1 MVSINGKP
9 LNKKA
14 AGIAA
19 VGAAAAVIGLGV
31 TQVARADDA
40 TTTTPTPTA
49 TSTQG
54 DPNKGTTDSTP
65 GNGRGWGPGGRHGGG
80 MGMGLGRG
88 ADLSALATKLG
99 VDQTKL
105 EDALKAVRDELKA
118 SRTPGQA
125 PATKPDPAARQD
137 QLATM
142 LASKLGIDAA
152 KVKAAFA
159 DLRAAHEADEQ
170 KAFDDRL
177 AQAVKDG
184 KLTQAEAD
192 AVKKAAKAGIIDMH
206 DGMHD
211 GPR

>member
-1 MVSINGKP
+1 MVSIN
-9 LNKKA
+9 KKVA
-14 AGIAA
+14 SVAA
-19 VGAAAAVIGLGV
+19 VGAAAAAIGLGV
-31 TQVARADDA
+31 SQVARADDA
-40 TTTTPTPTA
+40 TATPTPSA

-54 DPNKGTTDSTP
+54 DPNQGTTDSTP

-80 MGMGLGRG
+80 LGPGMGMGKGMGKG
-88 ADLSALATKLG
+88 ADLAALATKLG

-118 SRTPGQA
+118 GRTPGQGA
-125 PATKPDPAARQD
+125 ATKPDPATMQD
-137 QLATM
+137 ELATK

-177 AQAVKDG
+177 ALAVKDG
-184 KLTQAEAD
+184 TLTQAVAD
-192 AVKKAAKAGIIDMH
+192 AVKKAAKAGVI
-206 DGMHD
+206 GMHD
-211 GPR
+211 GPG